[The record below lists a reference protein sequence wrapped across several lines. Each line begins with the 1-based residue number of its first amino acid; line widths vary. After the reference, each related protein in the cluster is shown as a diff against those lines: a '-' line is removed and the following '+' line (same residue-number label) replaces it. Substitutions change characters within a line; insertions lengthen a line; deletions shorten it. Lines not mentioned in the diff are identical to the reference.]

1 MKRAIVLGAIVLACL
16 LVRTAA
22 EAQSLA
28 PVPRIGVLR
37 FAGGVGENAQ
47 FVEAIRRGLRELGYV
62 EGKNIAIE
70 WRFAEGRR
78 DRAATFVGELV
89 RLRVALIVTS
99 GTPAA
104 EAARS
109 ATRSIPIVLASVAD
123 AVGSGFVASLAQP
136 GGNITGLSLNFP
148 ETAGKQLEWLKQ
160 IVPGISH
167 AAFLASARDPAARLF
182 VEGTRRAGEQLGM
195 RIQVLTVGGAEDLEG
210 AFGAMRRE
218 QARAVIIQPIFIDQI
233 QRVVEL
239 AARNRLPSTSFTRE
253 FAEAGTLMAYGPDQ
267 RELWRRA
274 AIYVDKILKGAKPR
288 NLPVA
293 EPTKYELVINLKT
306 AKALGLSIPQS
317 LLGRADHVIQ

>member
-16 LVRTAA
+16 VVRSA

-37 FAGGVGENAQ
+37 FAGGNSEGAP
-47 FVEAIRRGLRELGYV
+47 FVEAIRQGLRELGYV

-78 DRAATFVGELV
+78 DRAATFARELV
-89 RLRVALIVTS
+89 HLRVALIVAA

-104 EAARS
+104 EAAKT
-109 ATRSIPIVLASVAD
+109 ATRSIPIVLAGVAD

-148 ETAGKQLEWLKQ
+148 ETAGKQLEWLRQ
-160 IVPGISH
+160 MLPGLSRI
-167 AAFLASARDPAARLF
+167 AFLASSRDPAAALI
-182 VEGTRRAGEQLGM
+182 VEETRRAGERLGV
-195 RIQVLTVGGAEDLEG
+195 RIQVVTVGGAEDFDG

-218 QARAVIIQPIFIDQI
+218 QAGALIIQPIFGDQT
-233 QRVVEL
+233 QRIAEL
-239 AARNRLPSTSFTRE
+239 AVRNRLPTASFSRA
-253 FAEAGTLMAYGPDQ
+253 FAEAGALMSYGPDQ
-267 RELWRRA
+267 RELWRRVP
-274 AIYVDKILKGAKPR
+274 IYVDKILKGAKPR
-288 NLPVA
+288 DLPVA

-306 AKALGLSIPQS
+306 AKALGLTIPPS
-317 LLGRADHVIQ
+317 VLGRADQVIR

>member
-16 LVRTAA
+16 VVRSAA

-37 FAGGVGENAQ
+37 FAGGNSESAP
-47 FVEAIRRGLRELGYV
+47 FVEAIRQGLRELGYV

-78 DRAATFVGELV
+78 DRVATFARELV

-104 EAARS
+104 EAAKA
-109 ATRSIPIVLASVAD
+109 ATRSIPIVLAGVAD

-148 ETAGKQLEWLKQ
+148 ETAGKQLEWLRQ
-160 IVPGISH
+160 MLPGISRI
-167 AAFLASARDPAARLF
+167 AFLASNRDPAAALI
-182 VEGTRRAGEQLGM
+182 VEETRRAGERLGV
-195 RIQVLTVGGAEDLEG
+195 RIQVVTVGGAEDFDG

-218 QARAVIIQPIFIDQI
+218 QAGALIIQPIFSDQA
-233 QRVVEL
+233 QRIAEL
-239 AARNRLPSTSFTRE
+239 AVRNRLPTASFSRA
-253 FAEAGTLMAYGPDQ
+253 FAEAGALMSYGPDQ
-267 RELWRRA
+267 RELWRRVP
-274 AIYVDKILKGAKPR
+274 IYVDKILKGAKPR
-288 NLPVA
+288 DLPVA

-306 AKALGLSIPQS
+306 AKALGLTIPPS
-317 LLGRADHVIQ
+317 VLGRADQVIR

>member
-1 MKRAIVLGAIVLACL
+1 MKRVFVLVVL
-16 LVRTAA
+16 VTAFLA
-22 EAQSLA
+22 GPRVADAQSLM

-37 FAGGVGENAQ
+37 FAGGSGENAE
-47 FVEAIRRGLRELGYV
+47 FMGSIRQGLRELGYV

-78 DRAATFVGELV
+78 DRAATFAGELV

-123 AVGSGFVASLAQP
+123 AVGAGFVASLAHP

-148 ETAGKQLEWLKQ
+148 ETAGKQLEWLRQ
-160 IVPGISH
+160 MLPGIAR
-167 AAFLASARDPAARLF
+167 AAFLASTRDPAARLF
-182 VEGTRRAGEQLGM
+182 VDETRRAGEQLGI
-195 RIQVLTVGGAEDLEG
+195 RIQVLTVGGAEDFDG
-210 AFGAMRRE
+210 AFEAMRRE
-218 QARAVIIQPIFIDQI
+218 HAGALIIQPIFIDQI
-233 QRVVEL
+233 QRLAEL
-239 AARNRLPSTSFTRE
+239 AMRHRLPTASFTRE

-288 NLPVA
+288 DLPVA

-306 AKALGLSIPQS
+306 AKALGLTIPQS
-317 LLGRADHVIQ
+317 VLGRADHVIQ